1 MKTNVKKYTKFGM
14 LKYFLKGS
22 VLFFVCGIA
31 CNLVY
36 TLLGSV
42 IPQIIGFSVDSV
54 IGDNPV
60 SAPFYIGWIIK
71 AFGGLDTL
79 KSKIYLLSV
88 TIIVV
93 ALIIAI
99 FRFLSENFHSL
110 GNEKLM
116 KRMRNGL
123 FSHIQEL
130 PLSWLNKNKT
140 GDIIQRCT
148 SDTATISEFVSQQLI
163 SLFEVIILIAVSLAF
178 MFSMN
183 VKLALIAACSI
194 PVVIGYSTF
203 FRSKVAKHFL
213 ACDENEGILSTY
225 AQENFTGVRV
235 VKAFGREAYE
245 SKKFENQ
252 NQVYTNKWMK
262 LCKWLSIYW
271 GAGDFVSA
279 LQVMLVIVLG
289 TLLCVDGKLTSGE
302 LIAFISYNTMLIY
315 PVRSIGRMISE
326 MSKAGVSLNRI
337 REIMNA
343 EPENYGVDDG
353 SVVKGDVVFD
363 NVSFS
368 YDGDEKVLD
377 GISFSVKEGDTLG
390 IVGATGSGKSTI
402 IRLLNGFYPDYSG
415 EIYIG
420 DKNIRDLPLKVLR
433 RSVGTVLQEPYLYSR
448 TIEENISALKN
459 VDHNSV
465 VRAAKVACI
474 DKNIDAFAKGYGT
487 EVGERGVTLSGGQ
500 KQRVAIARTILTK
513 SPIMVFDDSL
523 SAVDSETDA
532 SIRANLQQECKN
544 VTTII
549 IAHRI
554 NTVKR
559 ADEIIVLKKG
569 KIVERGTNDE
579 LLKIKDGI
587 YKQIYDMQLS
597 LPDELKGDFA
607 NEN

>member
-1 MKTNVKKYTKFGM
+1 M
-14 LKYFLKGS
+14 
-22 VLFFVCGIA
+22 
-31 CNLVY
+31 
-36 TLLGSV
+36 
-42 IPQIIGFSVDSV
+42 
-54 IGDNPV
+54 
-60 SAPFYIGWIIK
+60 
-71 AFGGLDTL
+71 
-79 KSKIYLLSV
+79 
-88 TIIVV
+88 
-93 ALIIAI
+93 
-99 FRFLSENFHSL
+99 
-110 GNEKLM
+110 
-116 KRMRNGL
+116 
-123 FSHIQEL
+123 
-130 PLSWLNKNKT
+130 
-140 GDIIQRCT
+140 
-148 SDTATISEFVSQQLI
+148 
-163 SLFEVIILIAVSLAF
+163 
-178 MFSMN
+178 
-183 VKLALIAACSI
+183 
-194 PVVIGYSTF
+194 
-203 FRSKVAKHFL
+203 
-213 ACDENEGILSTY
+213 
-225 AQENFTGVRV
+225 
-235 VKAFGREAYE
+235 
-245 SKKFENQ
+245 
-252 NQVYTNKWMK
+252 
-262 LCKWLSIYW
+262 
-271 GAGDFVSA
+271 
-279 LQVMLVIVLG
+279 
-289 TLLCVDGKLTSGE
+289 
-302 LIAFISYNTMLIY
+302 
-315 PVRSIGRMISE
+315 
-326 MSKAGVSLNRI
+326 
-337 REIMNA
+337 
-343 EPENYGVDDG
+343 
-353 SVVKGDVVFD
+353 
-363 NVSFS
+363 
-368 YDGDEKVLD
+368 
-377 GISFSVKEGDTLG
+377 
-390 IVGATGSGKSTI
+390 
-402 IRLLNGFYPDYSG
+402 NGFYPDYSG